1 MSLAPAKRLAKS
13 AALALATAPVLYPW
27 LRRRALGGDKITILC
42 YHTLGPDGDD
52 MDAWTVLH
60 QGEFRR
66 QIALFRRDYDIVS
79 LDQALDGP
87 RSSRPQLVLT
97 FDDGD
102 IGLYTHLLPILREE
116 GLPVTVY
123 VATGQ
128 IADQRP
134 YWFDRVMNALQGS
147 GERQIDLSGAGLGR
161 WTVGPDH
168 GPGRCAAIGALL
180 EALKTVDPDRREAM
194 ADRVIAMAAPVT
206 PPRTPVGPMSLVQL
220 QEFAAHPGVTIAA
233 HSHCH
238 NLLDQIPL
246 AEAAD
251 SIALSRKLLQ
261 DWTGQEVR
269 HFAYPN
275 SNHNAVL
282 RAEMARQG
290 FASATV
296 LDNALTPRDQDRFA
310 LSRLNVGR
318 FGQINRLRLRMAG
331 K

>member
-1 MSLAPAKRLAKS
+1 MRPAPGKELAKS
-13 AALALATAPVLYPW
+13 VLLGLATAPVFYPW
-27 LRRRALGGDKITILC
+27 LRRRALRDNPITILC

-52 MDAWTVLH
+52 MDAWTVL
-60 QGEFRR
+60 QQDQFRR
-66 QIALFRRDYDIVS
+66 QIARFRRDYDIVS
-79 LDQALDGP
+79 LDQALEGP
-87 RSSRPQLVLT
+87 ASKQPQLVLT

-102 IGLYTHLLPILREE
+102 IGLYTHLLPIIRAE
-116 GLPVTVY
+116 GLPVLAY
-123 VATGQ
+123 IATGQ
-128 IADQRP
+128 IVDQRP
-134 YWFDRVMNALQGS
+134 YWFDRVVNALQGP
-147 GERQIDLSGAGLGR
+147 GTRTIDLGQSGLGR

-168 GPGRCAAIGALL
+168 GPGRSRVIGDILGMM
-180 EALKTVDPDRREAM
+180 KTIDPDQREVVAE
-194 ADRVIAMAAPVT
+194 RVIAQAAPVT
-206 PPRTPVGPMSLVQL
+206 APATPVGPMSLAQL

-246 AEAAD
+246 EDAAH
-251 SIALSRKLLQ
+251 SIALSRTLLQ

-275 SNHNAVL
+275 SNHNAAL

-296 LDNALTPRDQDRFA
+296 LDDALTPRDQDRFA
-310 LSRLNVGR
+310 LSRINVGR
-318 FGQINRLRLRMAG
+318 FGHINRLRLRMAG